1 MDDCG
6 DDCDDDDDSGIDC
19 DDDDVDNDE
28 DCGVNCDDNDDD
40 NMTIIL
46 MMFYLNQPV
55 VRMYACMLYGNRA
68 IVHDDKNKY
77 IQTFEQE

>member
-1 MDDCG
+1 VDDCG
-6 DDCDDDDDSGIDC
+6 VDCDDDDDSGVDC

-28 DCGVNCDDNDDD
+28 DCGVNCDDNDDDDD

-55 VRMYACMLYGNRA
+55 VRMYACM
-68 IVHDDKNKY
+68 
-77 IQTFEQE
+77 